1 MGRLWYYSELSFK
14 KREFM
19 EGRESK
25 LIFEVFSNLEFY
37 VKFSWYLSA
46 YGWDFSVFGKSRA
59 DILLSL

>member
-1 MGRLWYYSELSFK
+1 
-14 KREFM
+14 M

-25 LIFEVFSNLEFY
+25 LIFEVFSSLEFY

-46 YGWDFSVFGKSRA
+46 YGWDFSAFGKSWA